1 MVLDDNMFIAEFES
15 EADKKRVLDGS
26 PWYIGRQ
33 AVGRQVVILQNFDYG
48 LRQRKEWYDVVH
60 ERVPFFCFSCGIIGH
75 SECPTPAIRDE
86 KGFLP
91 YSEKLR
97 APEERRLRTPG
108 EWHTHAD
115 NLSRRNNSSG
125 VRASSESKKSS

>member
-48 LRQRKEWYDVVH
+48 LRQRKEWSTTREGSFLLFRY
-60 ERVPFFCFSCGIIGH
+60 
-75 SECPTPAIRDE
+75 E

-115 NLSRRNNSSG
+115 DLSRRNNSSG